1 MSRPRAVRAT
11 ERPGGVPGVRRTH
24 RAAPR
29 AAEASP
35 VMAWLPTV
43 ALTGLWVALTLAIV
57 IFGSLGIAYVLDLVI
72 SGRR

>member
-1 MSRPRAVRAT
+1 
-11 ERPGGVPGVRRTH
+11 
-24 RAAPR
+24 
-29 AAEASP
+29 
-35 VMAWLPTV
+35 MAWLPTV